1 MSSIPLEKS
10 VMPERD
16 LSGGEAE
23 GSVRTAKRAQRRYPL
38 SLWLAWIVLGIAVLW
53 AIAPELFTAYSGTEG
68 IAGSDQRSCSR
79 PSLRLAHCEPYN
91 QWPPCTACVHQPGV
105 GMGALDCC

>member
-23 GSVRTAKRAQRRYPL
+23 GSVRTARPAQRRYPL
-38 SLWLAWIVLGIAVLW
+38 SLWLAWIVMALAALW
-53 AIAPELFTAYSGTEG
+53 AIAPEIFTAYSGTEE
-68 IAGSDQRSCSR
+68 DCRSTTSGTR
-79 PSLRLAHCEPYN
+79 
-91 QWPPCTACVHQPGV
+91 W
-105 GMGALDCC
+105 